1 LDTLPSK
8 ATAFYAFVHIAFEAE
23 PDGAC
28 SWDIS
33 CYLMSTDIFA
43 CWPRLM
49 VWPPEMRAAVDR
61 AKRAVN
67 FMTALFFLILIFN
80 Y

>member
-1 LDTLPSK
+1 
-8 ATAFYAFVHIAFEAE
+8 
-23 PDGAC
+23 
-28 SWDIS
+28 
-33 CYLMSTDIFA
+33 MSTDIFA
-43 CWPRLM
+43 CWLRLM

-61 AKRAVN
+61 AKSAVN